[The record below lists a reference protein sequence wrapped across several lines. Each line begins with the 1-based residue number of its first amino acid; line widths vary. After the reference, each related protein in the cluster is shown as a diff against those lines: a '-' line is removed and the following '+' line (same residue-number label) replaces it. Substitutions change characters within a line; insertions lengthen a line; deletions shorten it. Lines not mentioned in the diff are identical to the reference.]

1 MRRTLEWV
9 GNTVKHAIAKIKSPY
24 VVTKR
29 IGIAGLKL
37 VNLAC
42 ATHLFLEY
50 VGTVSL
56 MSGPSMLPTLAS
68 SGEVVVEDKLSLRL
82 NPTSLA
88 RGDLVVVRS
97 PINPTLIV
105 CKRVIGLPG
114 DVVCVD
120 PTGLKAPSTEHV
132 IVPKGHIWLCGDNML
147 YSRDSRDYGPVPMAL
162 IRSKLVARI
171 WPLKDS
177 TIFRNPMRVLD

>member
-1 MRRTLEWV
+1 MY
-9 GNTVKHAIAKIKSPY
+9 N
-24 VVTKR
+24 
-29 IGIAGLKL
+29 IGIKQI

-56 MSGPSMLPTLAS
+56 MSGPSMLPTLAA
-68 SGEVVVEDKLSLRL
+68 SGEVVIEDRLSLRL
-82 NPTSLA
+82 NPASLA
-88 RGDLVVVRS
+88 RGDLIVVRS
-97 PINPTLIV
+97 PIDPTAIV

-132 IVPKGHIWLCGDNML
+132 LVPKGHIWICGDNMTH
-147 YSRDSRDYGPVPMAL
+147 SRDSRDYGPVPIAL
-162 IRSKLVARI
+162 IRSKLFARVN
-171 WPLKDS
+171 L
-177 TIFRNPMRVLD
+177 

>member
-1 MRRTLEWV
+1 MRRTFEWIASR
-9 GNTVKHAIAKIKSPY
+9 VKHSTASIKSPY
-24 VVTKR
+24 GPTKKV
-29 IGIAGLKL
+29 GIAGLKL

-56 MSGPSMLPTLAS
+56 MSGPSMLPTLAT
-68 SGEVVVEDKLSLRL
+68 SGEVVLEDRLTLRL
-82 NPTSLA
+82 NPNSLA

-97 PINPTLIV
+97 PIDPTTIV

-114 DVVCVD
+114 DIVCVD
-120 PTGLKAPSTEHV
+120 PTGVKAPSTEHLL
-132 IVPKGHIWLCGDNML
+132 VPKGHIWLCGDNMA

-162 IRSKLVARI
+162 IRSKLFARI

-177 TIFRNPMRVLD
+177 TIFRNPMRVVD